1 MVESRKQ
8 GSRLRGIA
16 RKTGIPLKLEN
27 DNTESSRDA
36 AIFPTGCE
44 IVIREK
50 EGDIMTGWRSGVLL
64 VGMALLCGCDG
75 SSGGGRTQNQQPPQT
90 PNYKQNITQT
100 SAWMSTQQL
109 SDGAILN
116 TSSEIEPYFANLA
129 AIGWL
134 VDSTK
139 YSQVEAWMQ
148 WYINHLNPD
157 GTIYDYNVSNGTET
171 STGTYD
177 SADSYAATFL
187 SLAEALWST
196 GDSGAQT
203 FIQNLGESNFT
214 LIANVITGLQQSNGL
229 VFAMSSYQVEY
240 LMDNSED
247 YRGLSDFATLAMQA
261 WNDTATTTAY
271 QTYATNIQ
279 NGIQNTLFIPG
290 SGLYYTSAGAAAP
303 NLSTWYPDSVAQ
315 LWPIVNGVISPTS
328 AQAQT
333 LYKQFNNAWHGWPQL
348 SFNSQDSFPWCVV
361 GYAGYLMNDTDNTEG
376 YLDSIQT
383 KYVNATPPFP
393 YPFYDAEGGWFM
405 RTNAGMEAQH

>member
-1 MVESRKQ
+1 
-8 GSRLRGIA
+8 
-16 RKTGIPLKLEN
+16 
-27 DNTESSRDA
+27 
-36 AIFPTGCE
+36 
-44 IVIREK
+44 
-50 EGDIMTGWRSGVLL
+50 MTGWRSGVLL

-75 SSGGGRTQNQQPPQT
+75 SGGGGTQNQQPPQT
-90 PNYKQNITQT
+90 PNYKQNITRT

-139 YSQVEAWMQ
+139 YTQVEAWMQ
-148 WYINHLNPD
+148 WYINHLNSD

-247 YRGLSDFATLAMQA
+247 YRGLSDFATLATQA

-271 QTYATNIQ
+271 QTHATNIQ

-328 AQAQT
+328 TQAQT
-333 LYKQFNNAWHGWPQL
+333 VYKQFNNAWPAWSQL
-348 SFNSQDSFPWCVV
+348 SFNSQDQFPWCVV
-361 GYAGYLMNDTDNTEG
+361 GYAGYLMNDPTDTER

-383 KYVNATPPFP
+383 KYVNVSPSFP

-405 RTNAGMEAQH
+405 RANAGMEAQH